1 MLSASVTLLSLP
13 GLDSVARVAGFVAA
27 LVSAFS
33 MVSAVVA
40 LVRFQ
45 SDLTTVSLG
54 EGMIVLSVSSN
65 LLSLSCTF

>member
-1 MLSASVTLLSLP
+1 MTLLSLP

-54 EGMIVLSVSSN
+54 EGMIVLSVSAPS
-65 LLSLSCTF
+65 LFLSFAF